1 MAPID
6 LEHVHFRYPDGFEAL
21 RGVDLHIG
29 AGEKVALVGP
39 NGAGKSTLMLQLNG
53 TLRPAHGSV
62 RVAGLAVAKDT
73 IRRVRAEVGLVF
85 QDPDDQLFS
94 PTVFDDVAFGPLHM
108 GLPAD
113 EVHRRVER
121 ALAAVGM
128 AAFAHRVPHRMSLG
142 QRKRVALA
150 TVLSMDP
157 SILVFDEP
165 SAGLDPRGR
174 RELIRLLRSL
184 DQTMLVST
192 HDMRLVAEVFP
203 RTVVMDDGLVVA
215 DGPTGDD
222 PGRRG
227 APRGA
232 RARGPV
238 GRRPS
243 RRSADPVDRR
253 HLERRQAVRP
263 AEQPRDERRNPPAQE
278 VEPAADADARDGEQ
292 RSAGR
297 RPRRSAASPRP
308 AGPRRTRASRARGT
322 CRRAPGRNGAGTR
335 ARAPWGRDGAPSGRA
350 ARRARAGTGGCRT
363 RPRRAG

>member
-1 MAPID
+1 VSTDPVVHEHEHAHVPAATPSSVPAHDGDARGTIH

-21 RGVDLHIG
+21 RGVDLRIG

-53 TLRPAHGSV
+53 TLRPVTGSV
-62 RVAGLAVAKDT
+62 RVAGMTVGRET

-108 GLPAD
+108 GLPAA
-113 EVHRRVER
+113 EIHRRVEA

-128 AAFAHRVPHRMSLG
+128 GAFAHRVPHRMSLG

-174 RELIRLLRSL
+174 RELIGVLRGL

-192 HDMRLVAEVFP
+192 HDMRLVADVFP
-203 RTVVMDDGLVVA
+203 RTVVMDDGAVVA
-215 DGPTGDD
+215 DGPT
-222 PGRRG
+222 
-227 APRGA
+227 
-232 RARGPV
+232 
-238 GRRPS
+238 
-243 RRSADPVDRR
+243 DRI
-253 HLERRQAVRP
+253 L
-263 AEQPRDERRNPPAQE
+263 
-278 VEPAADADARDGEQ
+278 ADAALLDAHGLE
-292 RSAGR
+292 
-297 RPRRSAASPRP
+297 
-308 AGPRRTRASRARGT
+308 
-322 CRRAPGRNGAGTR
+322 AP
-335 ARAPWGRDGAPSGRA
+335 
-350 ARRARAGTGGCRT
+350 
-363 RPRRAG
+363 

>member
-1 MAPID
+1 MTPDTPGLHVHEHVHAHEGTGQHAHPHAHPEDAGPASAAGDVGGSGRGTIE

-21 RGVDLHIG
+21 QGVDLRVA

-62 RVAGLAVAKDT
+62 RVSGMAVGKDT
-73 IRRVRAEVGLVF
+73 IRRVRSEVGLVF

-108 GLPAD
+108 GLPAE

-142 QRKRVALA
+142 ERKRVALA

-174 RELIRLLRSL
+174 RELIGLLRSL
-184 DQTMLVST
+184 AQTMLVST

-203 RTVVMDDGLVVA
+203 RTVIVDDGAIVA
-215 DGPTGDD
+215 DGPTDLILADTTLLEAHGLE
-222 PGRRG
+222 
-227 APRGA
+227 AP
-232 RARGPV
+232 
-238 GRRPS
+238 
-243 RRSADPVDRR
+243 
-253 HLERRQAVRP
+253 
-263 AEQPRDERRNPPAQE
+263 
-278 VEPAADADARDGEQ
+278 
-292 RSAGR
+292 
-297 RPRRSAASPRP
+297 
-308 AGPRRTRASRARGT
+308 
-322 CRRAPGRNGAGTR
+322 
-335 ARAPWGRDGAPSGRA
+335 
-350 ARRARAGTGGCRT
+350 
-363 RPRRAG
+363 

>member
-1 MAPID
+1 MPATGEPARGTID

-53 TLRPAHGSV
+53 TLRPEHGSV
-62 RVAGLAVAKDT
+62 RVADLAVGKET

-108 GLPAD
+108 GLAAY

-203 RTVVMDDGLVVA
+203 RTVVMDDGQVVA
-215 DGPTGDD
+215 DGPTGDI
-222 PGRRG
+222 
-227 APRGA
+227 
-232 RARGPV
+232 
-238 GRRPS
+238 
-243 RRSADPVDRR
+243 
-253 HLERRQAVRP
+253 L
-263 AEQPRDERRNPPAQE
+263 
-278 VEPAADADARDGEQ
+278 ADAALLEAHGLE
-292 RSAGR
+292 
-297 RPRRSAASPRP
+297 
-308 AGPRRTRASRARGT
+308 
-322 CRRAPGRNGAGTR
+322 AP
-335 ARAPWGRDGAPSGRA
+335 
-350 ARRARAGTGGCRT
+350 
-363 RPRRAG
+363 

>member
-1 MAPID
+1 MPAAGEPARGTVD

-53 TLRPAHGSV
+53 TLRPEHGSV
-62 RVAGLAVAKDT
+62 RVADLPVGKET

-108 GLPAD
+108 GLAAD

-203 RTVVMDDGLVVA
+203 RTVVMDDGQVVA
-215 DGPTGDD
+215 DGATGDI
-222 PGRRG
+222 
-227 APRGA
+227 
-232 RARGPV
+232 
-238 GRRPS
+238 
-243 RRSADPVDRR
+243 
-253 HLERRQAVRP
+253 L
-263 AEQPRDERRNPPAQE
+263 
-278 VEPAADADARDGEQ
+278 ADAALLEAHGLE
-292 RSAGR
+292 
-297 RPRRSAASPRP
+297 
-308 AGPRRTRASRARGT
+308 
-322 CRRAPGRNGAGTR
+322 AP
-335 ARAPWGRDGAPSGRA
+335 
-350 ARRARAGTGGCRT
+350 
-363 RPRRAG
+363 

>member
-1 MAPID
+1 VTPKTPDLPVHEHVHLHDDAGPHAHPHAHAPEAAGSGEGAPGAD
-6 LEHVHFRYPDGFEAL
+6 ARGTVELEHVHFRYPDGFEAL
-21 RGVDLHIG
+21 SGVDLRIA

-53 TLRPAHGSV
+53 TLRPEHGSV
-62 RVAGLAVAKDT
+62 RVAGMAVGKDT
-73 IRRVRAEVGLVF
+73 IRRVRSEVGLVF

-108 GLPAD
+108 GLPGD

-174 RELIRLLRSL
+174 RELIGLLRTL
-184 DQTMLVST
+184 GQTLLVST

-203 RTVVMDDGLVVA
+203 RTVIVDGGTIVA
-215 DGPTGDD
+215 DGPTDRILADQALLEAHGLE
-222 PGRRG
+222 
-227 APRGA
+227 AP
-232 RARGPV
+232 
-238 GRRPS
+238 
-243 RRSADPVDRR
+243 
-253 HLERRQAVRP
+253 
-263 AEQPRDERRNPPAQE
+263 
-278 VEPAADADARDGEQ
+278 
-292 RSAGR
+292 
-297 RPRRSAASPRP
+297 
-308 AGPRRTRASRARGT
+308 
-322 CRRAPGRNGAGTR
+322 
-335 ARAPWGRDGAPSGRA
+335 
-350 ARRARAGTGGCRT
+350 
-363 RPRRAG
+363 